1 MPQPAQPAFVPPA
14 APQPPAPAPRPGRY
28 EDVSGITGA
37 LAAWTGGAMVPVEW
51 LEPIVFQDADTLLA
65 KPGVNP
71 KRAKVAAL
79 LKAARAAGEN
89 VRVEDVRAAL
99 L

>member
-1 MPQPAQPAFVPPA
+1 
-14 APQPPAPAPRPGRY
+14 
-28 EDVSGITGA
+28 VSGITGA
-37 LAAWTGGAMVPVEW
+37 LAAWTGGAMLPVEW

-71 KRAKVAAL
+71 KRAKVAVL